1 VGQIRPGKLATIK
14 GHSNL
19 TEKNIC
25 FGRDI
30 SLQNDPGM
38 ASILLINPGSSGAVA
53 PGKTILQLPDA
64 TPIHSKERFKH
75 YLENQKDYFLDE

>member
-1 VGQIRPGKLATIK
+1 LDADYDQRWVIIACRFT
-14 GHSNL
+14 
-19 TEKNIC
+19 
-25 FGRDI
+25 
-30 SLQNDPGM
+30 
-38 ASILLINPGSSGAVA
+38 PGSSGAVA